1 MPIATGHE
9 REELEASLEVK
20 YLVFSCLPG
29 SLSAA
34 CCFSH
39 ASFHVVKF
47 TGLKSSLKF
56 MDSF

>member
-1 MPIATGHE
+1 MSIATGHE